1 MNVMNSIINNN
12 NLLNSN
18 NSIDPIKLFNN
29 KFMMTQGKILPDVN
43 EMNRLG
49 KGTIFQV
56 GKPKNFIKSYKMNNK

>member
-1 MNVMNSIINNN
+1 MNSIINNN